1 MSRRNNRQKV
11 EEKPVDYLDD
21 LVNTS
26 ITQSIEEQKE
36 TPIINEE
43 PIITEESGPRGPAGV
58 NGLTNEKFE
67 YKVKVMHP
75 SLRIRRAPNT
85 QAEVVGLITDQGIYT
100 ILDEVNG
107 WGMIGENKWIMLSY
121 TQITT
126 K

>member
-26 ITQSIEEQKE
+26 ITQSIEEPKITE
-36 TPIINEE
+36 VIAEE
-43 PIITEESGPRGPAGV
+43 PVIDKSY
-58 NGLTNEKFE
+58 N
-67 YKVKVMHP
+67 VKVIHP

>member
-26 ITQSIEEQKE
+26 IIQPIKEEKTSIVNEQPIVVEE
-36 TPIINEE
+36 T
-43 PIITEESGPRGPAGV
+43 GPCGPAGV
-58 NGLTNEKFE
+58 NGLTGEKFE
-67 YKVKVMHP
+67 YKVKVIHP

>member
-26 ITQSIEEQKE
+26 ITQSIEEPE
-36 TPIINEE
+36 IPEVIAEE
-43 PIITEESGPRGPAGV
+43 PIDKSY
-58 NGLTNEKFE
+58 N
-67 YKVKVMHP
+67 VKVIHP

-85 QAEVVGLITDQGIYT
+85 QAEIVGLITDQGIYT

>member
-26 ITQSIEEQKE
+26 ITQSIEEPE
-36 TPIINEE
+36 VTEVIAEE
-43 PIITEESGPRGPAGV
+43 PVINKSY
-58 NGLTNEKFE
+58 N
-67 YKVKVMHP
+67 VKVMHP

>member
-43 PIITEESGPRGPAGV
+43 PMAIEETGPRGPAGV
-58 NGLTNEKFE
+58 NGLTGEKFE
-67 YKVKVMHP
+67 YKVKVIHP

>member
-43 PIITEESGPRGPAGV
+43 PIVVEETGQRGPAGV
-58 NGLTNEKFE
+58 NGLTNEKLE

>member
-26 ITQSIEEQKE
+26 ITKSIEKPEVTE
-36 TPIINEE
+36 VIAEE
-43 PIITEESGPRGPAGV
+43 PVIDKSY
-58 NGLTNEKFE
+58 N
-67 YKVKVMHP
+67 VKVIHP

>member
-26 ITQSIEEQKE
+26 ITESIKEQKE
-36 TPIINEE
+36 APIINEE
-43 PIITEESGPRGPAGV
+43 PIVIEESAPRGVAGI

-67 YKVKVMHP
+67 YKVKIIHL

-85 QAEVVGLITDQGIYT
+85 QAEIVGLITDQGVYT

-107 WGMIGENKWIMLSY
+107 WGMIDENKWIMLSY

>member
-1 MSRRNNRQKV
+1 MSRKNNRQKM
-11 EEKPVDYLDD
+11 EEKPVDYLDE
-21 LVNTS
+21 LMN
-26 ITQSIEEQKE
+26 
-36 TPIINEE
+36 TPIIEE
-43 PIITEESGPRGPAGV
+43 PTEEIKIDEIIKKP
-58 NGLTNEKFE
+58 T
-67 YKVKVMHP
+67 YKVKVIHP

>member
-11 EEKPVDYLDD
+11 EDKPVDYLDD
-21 LVNTS
+21 LINAS
-26 ITQSIEEQKE
+26 ITQSIEEPEEIQE
-36 TPIINEE
+36 EIIEE
-43 PIITEESGPRGPAGV
+43 PVV
-58 NGLTNEKFE
+58 NKS
-67 YKVKVMHP
+67 YRVKVTHP

-85 QAEVVGLITDQGIYT
+85 QAEVVGLITDEGIYT

-107 WGMIGENKWIMLSY
+107 WGMIEENKWIMLSY

>member
-11 EEKPVDYLDD
+11 EEKPIEPIDYLDD

-26 ITQSIEEQKE
+26 IAQTIEE
-36 TPIINEE
+36 PEE
-43 PIITEESGPRGPAGV
+43 APVTIEESAPRGAAGV
-58 NGLTNEKFE
+58 NGLTNKKFE
-67 YKVKVMHP
+67 YKVKVIHP

-107 WGMIGENKWIMLSY
+107 WGMIDENKWIMLSY

>member
-26 ITQSIEEQKE
+26 ITKSIEKPEVTE
-36 TPIINEE
+36 VIAEE
-43 PIITEESGPRGPAGV
+43 PVIDKSY
-58 NGLTNEKFE
+58 N
-67 YKVKVMHP
+67 VKVIHP

-85 QAEVVGLITDQGIYT
+85 QAEIVGLITDQGIYT

>member
-11 EEKPVDYLDD
+11 EEKTIEPIDYLDD

-26 ITQSIEEQKE
+26 IMQS
-36 TPIINEE
+36 NEE
-43 PIITEESGPRGPAGV
+43 PQITEMIEEPIVEPIIEPIEDKSY
-58 NGLTNEKFE
+58 N
-67 YKVKVMHP
+67 VKVMHP
-75 SLRIRRAPNT
+75 SLRIRRAPNA
-85 QAEVVGLITDQGIYT
+85 QAEIVGLITDQGIYK

-107 WGMIGENKWIMLSY
+107 WGKLDENKWIMLSY

>member
-26 ITQSIEEQKE
+26 ITQPIEEPE
-36 TPIINEE
+36 VTEIIAEE
-43 PIITEESGPRGPAGV
+43 PIIDKSY
-58 NGLTNEKFE
+58 N
-67 YKVKVMHP
+67 VKVIHP

>member
-11 EEKPVDYLDD
+11 EEKPIEPIDYLDD

-26 ITQSIEEQKE
+26 ITQTIEEPEE
-36 TPIINEE
+36 TPITIEE
-43 PIITEESGPRGPAGV
+43 PAPRGAAGI

-67 YKVKVMHP
+67 YKVKVIHP
-75 SLRIRRAPNT
+75 SLRIRQAPNT
-85 QAEVVGLITDQGIYT
+85 QAEIVGLITDQGIYT

-107 WGMIGENKWIMLSY
+107 WGMIDENKWIMLSY

>member
-1 MSRRNNRQKV
+1 MSRKNNRQKV
-11 EEKPVDYLDD
+11 EEKPVDYLDE

-26 ITQSIEEQKE
+26 ITQVIEEPE
-36 TPIINEE
+36 VVTEVIVEE
-43 PIITEESGPRGPAGV
+43 PVIDKSY
-58 NGLTNEKFE
+58 N
-67 YKVKVMHP
+67 VKVIHP

-85 QAEVVGLITDQGIYT
+85 QAEVVGLITDQGIYK

>member
-21 LVNTS
+21 LDNTS
-26 ITQSIEEQKE
+26 ITQSIEEPE
-36 TPIINEE
+36 VTEVIAEE
-43 PIITEESGPRGPAGV
+43 PVDKSY
-58 NGLTNEKFE
+58 N
-67 YKVKVMHP
+67 VKVIHP

>member
-26 ITQSIEEQKE
+26 ITQSIEEPEVTKV
-36 TPIINEE
+36 IAEE
-43 PIITEESGPRGPAGV
+43 PVINKSY
-58 NGLTNEKFE
+58 N
-67 YKVKVMHP
+67 VKVMHP
-75 SLRIRRAPNT
+75 SLRIRHAPNT

>member
-26 ITQSIEEQKE
+26 ITQSIEEPE
-36 TPIINEE
+36 VTEVIAEE
-43 PIITEESGPRGPAGV
+43 PVINKSY
-58 NGLTNEKFE
+58 N
-67 YKVKVMHP
+67 VKVMHP

-85 QAEVVGLITDQGIYT
+85 QAEIVGLITDQGIYT

>member
-1 MSRRNNRQKV
+1 MSRKNNRQRV
-11 EEKPVDYLDD
+11 EEKPVDYLDE

-26 ITQSIEEQKE
+26 ITQSIEEPE
-36 TPIINEE
+36 VTEVTVEE
-43 PIITEESGPRGPAGV
+43 PVVDKS
-58 NGLTNEKFE
+58 

-75 SLRIRRAPNT
+75 SLRIRHAPNT

-100 ILDEVNG
+100 IFDEVNG

>member
-26 ITQSIEEQKE
+26 ITQPIEEPE
-36 TPIINEE
+36 VTEVIAEE
-43 PIITEESGPRGPAGV
+43 PVIDKSY
-58 NGLTNEKFE
+58 N
-67 YKVKVMHP
+67 VKVIHP

-100 ILDEVNG
+100 IIDEVNG

>member
-26 ITQSIEEQKE
+26 ITQSIEEPE
-36 TPIINEE
+36 VTEVIVEE
-43 PIITEESGPRGPAGV
+43 PVV
-58 NGLTNEKFE
+58 NKSYN
-67 YKVKVMHP
+67 VKVMHP

>member
-26 ITQSIEEQKE
+26 IIQSIEEPE
-36 TPIINEE
+36 ATEVIAEE
-43 PIITEESGPRGPAGV
+43 PIIDKSY
-58 NGLTNEKFE
+58 N
-67 YKVKVMHP
+67 VKVIHP

>member
-26 ITQSIEEQKE
+26 ITQSIEEPKVTE
-36 TPIINEE
+36 VIAEE
-43 PIITEESGPRGPAGV
+43 PVIDKSY
-58 NGLTNEKFE
+58 N
-67 YKVKVMHP
+67 VKVMHP
-75 SLRIRRAPNT
+75 SLRIRHAPNT

>member
-43 PIITEESGPRGPAGV
+43 PIEETGPRGAAGV

-100 ILDEVNG
+100 ILDEANG

>member
-26 ITQSIEEQKE
+26 ITQPIEEPE
-36 TPIINEE
+36 TTEVIVEE
-43 PIITEESGPRGPAGV
+43 PIIDKSY
-58 NGLTNEKFE
+58 N
-67 YKVKVMHP
+67 VKVIHP

>member
-26 ITQSIEEQKE
+26 ITQSIEEPE
-36 TPIINEE
+36 VTEVTIEE
-43 PIITEESGPRGPAGV
+43 PVVDKS
-58 NGLTNEKFE
+58 
-67 YKVKVMHP
+67 YKVKVIHP

-85 QAEVVGLITDQGIYT
+85 QAEIVGLITDQGIYT

>member
-26 ITQSIEEQKE
+26 ITKSIEEPE
-36 TPIINEE
+36 VTEVIAEE
-43 PIITEESGPRGPAGV
+43 PVVDKSY
-58 NGLTNEKFE
+58 N
-67 YKVKVMHP
+67 VKVIHP

>member
-11 EEKPVDYLDD
+11 EEKPVDYLDE

-26 ITQSIEEQKE
+26 ITQSIEEPE
-36 TPIINEE
+36 VTEVTVEE
-43 PIITEESGPRGPAGV
+43 PVV
-58 NGLTNEKFE
+58 NKSYN
-67 YKVKVMHP
+67 VKVMHP

>member
-26 ITQSIEEQKE
+26 ITQSIEEPE
-36 TPIINEE
+36 VTEVIAEE
-43 PIITEESGPRGPAGV
+43 PVIDKSY
-58 NGLTNEKFE
+58 N
-67 YKVKVMHP
+67 VKVIHP
-75 SLRIRRAPNT
+75 SLRIRHAPNT

>member
-26 ITQSIEEQKE
+26 ITQSIEEPE
-36 TPIINEE
+36 VTEVIAEE
-43 PIITEESGPRGPAGV
+43 PVINKSY
-58 NGLTNEKFE
+58 N
-67 YKVKVMHP
+67 VKVMHP
-75 SLRIRRAPNT
+75 SLRIRHAPNT
-85 QAEVVGLITDQGIYT
+85 QAEIVGLITDQGIYT